1 MNSAV
6 PDSLV
11 TGYEQLVESLELKDA
26 DDRHVL
32 AAAIRSNADSIV
44 TFNQKDFDETELQ
57 KYDLFTEHPD
67 EFVSNMLGV
76 HTPRVIATVRKMR
89 LRLKKPAVQVTEFL
103 ETLHRQGLPQTV
115 SLLSEY
121 AGSV

>member
-11 TGYEQLVESLELKDA
+11 TGYEQLVEFLELKDA

-44 TFNQKDFDETELQ
+44 TFNQKDFDETEL
-57 KYDLFTEHPD
+57 
-67 EFVSNMLGV
+67 
-76 HTPRVIATVRKMR
+76 RKNTIFS
-89 LRLKKPAVQVTEFL
+89 PNI
-103 ETLHRQGLPQTV
+103 QT
-115 SLLSEY
+115 SS
-121 AGSV
+121 SPIC

>member
-1 MNSAV
+1 
-6 PDSLV
+6 
-11 TGYEQLVESLELKDA
+11 
-26 DDRHVL
+26 
-32 AAAIRSNADSIV
+32 
-44 TFNQKDFDETELQ
+44 
-57 KYDLFTEHPD
+57 
-67 EFVSNMLGV
+67 MLGV